1 MTAPRKA
8 NRGPG
13 AARENRLALI
23 AAAAEV
29 FAEQGIGAPLSAVAK
44 RAGVGQGSLYRHF
57 PDRVSL
63 ALAAFEANVAEIET
77 MSIDAACGL
86 DDLLAAITR
95 QMVDSVAFVD
105 ILTASD
111 VNPQLE
117 AIHDRVRAALAG
129 AVDDP
134 RRAGAIGEGV
144 TVDDIMLAIGM
155 VASLVAKVPEAKRR
169 TTAEAAWSLL
179 DRALRQHR

>member
-13 AARENRLALI
+13 AARENRRALI

-77 MSIDAACGL
+77 MSFDPACGL
-86 DDLLAAITR
+86 DELLAVITR

-105 ILTASD
+105 ILAASD
-111 VNPQLE
+111 VNPQLK
-117 AIHDRVRAALAG
+117 AIHDRVRAALGG
-129 AVDDP
+129 AVDDAGQ
-134 RRAGAIGEGV
+134 AGALSKAIS
-144 TVDDIMLAIGM
+144 VDDIMLAIGM
-155 VASLVAKVPEAKRR
+155 VASLVAKVPAVERR

-179 DRALRQHR
+179 DRALRQQR